1 MASIMDIVFDYR
13 LGFVHN
19 KDSKTQ
25 IQGGKNEE
33 SGVANYSLRRKI
45 NMVKIG
51 RAHV

>member
-13 LGFVHN
+13 LRFVHN

-33 SGVANYSLRRKI
+33 SGVANYFIEEENQYGKT
-45 NMVKIG
+45 V
-51 RAHV
+51 